1 MKKRK
6 HRFYI
11 DVTYSKPVEYR
22 LAAKGLI
29 LTLDNKLDLDANP
42 VWAYDNSPYINKLVV
57 TEKRS

>member
-29 LTLDNKLDLDANP
+29 LTLGLRQLTLHK
-42 VWAYDNSPYINKLVV
+42 
-57 TEKRS
+57 